1 MLMLSPTCF
10 GFCFVLTG
18 GQFAPGG
25 QHILLQQQLYSAKQG
40 PVYQAGLG
48 PGQYALK
55 ALAPTAINAN
65 ATAQHMQQDLHT
77 TDQHDRLA
85 QQQHQPVTSA
95 VGIPAPA
102 APSNALMSAH
112 PAITGLNQPAQQQQ
126 QQAVG
131 MQAATLKQ
139 EPGSPP
145 AGSPTSLA
153 QAAGSSSPTPE
164 VSAPATASQ
173 LTGTGTAAAGRF
185 KLSPP
190 SRLPAPDPSEVEAA
204 AEYEKYLARWEEGVT
219 LAQRW
224 HRCADHAV
232 VSLHCSPL
240 GKLGEGECSGK

>member
-10 GFCFVLTG
+10 VFYFVLTG

-25 QHILLQQQLYSAKQG
+25 QHILLQQQLYSTKQG

-55 ALAPTAINAN
+55 ALAPAGINAN
-65 ATAQHMQQDLHT
+65 ATAQQMQQDLHT

-85 QQQHQPVTSA
+85 QQQPATSA
-95 VGIPAPA
+95 VGVPAHTP
-102 APSNALMSAH
+102 PSNALMSAH
-112 PAITGLNQPAQQQQ
+112 PAITGHSQPARQQ
-126 QQAVG
+126 QQAAGIHASAV
-131 MQAATLKQ
+131 ALKQ

-153 QAAGSSSPTPE
+153 PAAGSNSPTPE
-164 VSAPATASQ
+164 VSVPATASQ
-173 LTGTGTAAAGRF
+173 LTGTGTAAAAGRF

-224 HRCADHAV
+224 HRCAGRAV
-232 VSLHCSPL
+232 VSLHHFPS